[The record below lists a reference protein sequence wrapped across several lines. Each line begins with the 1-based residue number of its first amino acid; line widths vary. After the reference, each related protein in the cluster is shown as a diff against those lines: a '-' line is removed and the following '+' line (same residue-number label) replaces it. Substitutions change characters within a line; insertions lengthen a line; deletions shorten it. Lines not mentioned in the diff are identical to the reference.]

1 MSDAPE
7 TEVEQEYPETEAA
20 RDVAIEDEK
29 RELYREL
36 RKRKR
41 SPFYQTE
48 LRDLFVIAMGL
59 GQRQA
64 HRVPLESD
72 KHYLFS
78 RSSLSDE
85 QEWIIDSVAVKHE
98 ADSRVIRDE
107 ETVYTIAEEFANA
120 GIDLLH
126 EQAFE
131 PGEPLREFTA
141 ELSKLHKD

>member
-1 MSDAPE
+1 MSDVPE
-7 TEVEQEYPETEAA
+7 TEVETDYPETEAP
-20 RDVAIEDEK
+20 RDVAIEADK

-48 LRDLFVIAMGL
+48 LRDLFLIAMGI

-64 HRVPLESD
+64 RRVPLEGER
-72 KHYLFS
+72 HYLFS

-85 QEWIIDSVAVKHE
+85 QEWIIKSAAVAHE
-98 ADSRVIRDE
+98 EDSRVLRDE
-107 ETVYTIAEEFANA
+107 ETVFTIAQEFANA

-141 ELSKLHKD
+141 ELSKLHNE

>member
-1 MSDAPE
+1 MSNTPE
-7 TEVEQEYPETEAA
+7 IEDDMEYPKTEAS
-20 RDVAIEDEK
+20 RDAAIEADK

-48 LRDLFVIAMGL
+48 LRDLFIIAMGI
-59 GQRQA
+59 GQRRA
-64 HRVPLESD
+64 HRVPLEGD
-72 KHYLFS
+72 RHYLFS
-78 RSSLSDE
+78 RSSLDDD
-85 QEWIIDSVAVKHE
+85 QEWIINSVAVAHE
-98 ADSRVIRDE
+98 EDSRVIRDE

-120 GIDLLH
+120 GITLLH

-141 ELSKLHKD
+141 ELSNLHES